1 MLKKL
6 LLLSLLSIV
15 FVHGVE
21 EKKIQSVMTVKVKKA
36 LSILQSK
43 SFSQKQ
49 KEKKS
54 IAIMDNIFDYKTMS
68 KISLGKQWKKLTSK
82 QQKQFTISFEKKL
95 KASYIDKLKL
105 YTNQKVISKGL
116 KKVKSNRITLKNDI
130 VGKSETY
137 TITYLFYKHKTKND
151 WLIYDVKLAG
161 VSVIQTYRKQ
171 FSAFLKTKSFSQL
184 LKSL

>member
-6 LLLSLLSIV
+6 LLLSLLSIG
-15 FVHGVE
+15 FLYGVE
-21 EKKIQSVMTVKVKKA
+21 ENKIQSVMIVKVKKA
-36 LSILQSK
+36 LSILQNK
-43 SFSQKQ
+43 AFSQKN

-68 KISLGKQWKKLTSK
+68 KISLGKQWRKLTEK
-82 QQKQFTISFEKKL
+82 QKKQFTIAFEKKL
-95 KASYIDKLKL
+95 KQSYIDKLKL
-105 YTNQKVISKGL
+105 YTNQKVVSKGL
-116 KKVKSNRITLKNDI
+116 TKVKSNRITLKNDI
-130 VGKSETY
+130 VGKNETY
-137 TITYLFYKHKTKND
+137 AIVYLFFKHKTKND

-171 FSAFLKTKSFSQL
+171 FSAFLKTKSFNQL